1 MMFFPDLMLLLRLPW
16 QVKAYPGISGCYAW
30 TAEARHK
37 SRGQ

>member
-16 QVKAYPGISGCYAW
+16 QVKAYPGTSGCYAW